1 MAKPQVLLGI
11 KCVSLTKITR
21 DMTTSTQEQREIEMS
36 IANTIIQQIR
46 YTDRMALCAW
56 GVSKHV
62 IATPSTKDYQ
72 GGVQMCVNGLRHVGY
87 VQINLR
93 YVDDYVVTFLNKKL
107 EVVKEVVG
115 VYCDQLVEIIDWIEN
130 K

>member
-1 MAKPQVLLGI
+1 
-11 KCVSLTKITR
+11 
-21 DMTTSTQEQREIEMS
+21 MTTSTQEQRATELS
-36 IANTIIQQIR
+36 IAQTIINQIR
-46 YTDRMALCAW
+46 CTDRMAMMAW

-62 IATPSTKDYQ
+62 VATPSTKEYQ
-72 GGVQMCVNGLRHVGY
+72 GGVQMCVNGLRHKGY
-87 VQINLR
+87 VQVQLR

-115 VYCDQLVEIIDWIEN
+115 VYCDLLVDVIDWIEG